1 MLISTPIRKKNRE
14 GGGEGRSK
22 MEEKR
27 EGGAG
32 KSRNALE
39 NKFLEVKILLC
50 SVAGTRLRT
59 QDALS

>member
-1 MLISTPIRKKNRE
+1 
-14 GGGEGRSK
+14 

-32 KSRNALE
+32 ESRNALE